1 MARIII
7 VDDDELITDIVVEV
21 LLAAGHMISAIHD
34 GNDALEAIRAGTP
47 DLLILDYT
55 LPGKSGMEIL
65 QEVRRLPH
73 ASSMPVMML
82 TACGGRLPMA
92 RADREGADDYVVKPF
107 EPDNLLRRIEA
118 LLRDRRTSQS
128 VS

>member
-7 VDDDELITDIVVEV
+7 VDDDELITDIVIEV

-34 GNDALEAIRAGTP
+34 GNEALEAISAGAP

-73 ASSMPVMML
+73 ASAMPVMML
-82 TACGGRLPMA
+82 TACGGRLLKA

-107 EPDNLLRRIEA
+107 EPDNLLRRVEA
-118 LLRDRRTSQS
+118 LLRDHRTS
-128 VS
+128 